1 MPITGQQY
9 LARALHEYQV
19 THVFMVP
26 TSFVGASVE
35 MDRLGIQ
42 VIMTH
47 GEKAAAYMADGYAR
61 LRNSPGICH
70 SQNIGAANLA
80 AGLRDPF
87 MAGSPV
93 IALTGGK
100 DPLTA
105 YKHLYQEIDDF
116 PIFESVTKA
125 NVQVR
130 DVRRLPDMLRQ
141 AFREAT
147 SGWPAPV
154 HLEVDGLSGSLLDQ
168 ELTLPDGAGPLAE
181 PQFSQVPAVRPMP
194 DEALLAQAVSR
205 LAAAQRPV
213 IVAGGGVKWSGA
225 QAEVLELARR
235 LQIPVATSM
244 NAKGCI
250 DERDPLAVGVVGSY
264 SRASAN
270 QTLMEA
276 DLVLFVGSHT
286 GSQVTDGW
294 RLPAPGT
301 EVIQIDIDPAELGR
315 SYPNSVA
322 IMGDAATALRR
333 MAKLAADAPVSHEGW
348 AATAREYVEKWR
360 ADHESLLRSDAVPIR
375 PERLCSE
382 INAALPDDGVLLSD
396 TGHSGIWTA
405 SMFDL
410 KPGQSYLR
418 CAGSLGWAFPASIGA
433 ACAAGDRK
441 VICFTGDGG
450 IYYHL
455 AELETAAR
463 YQIPVVVVVNDNRS
477 LSQDLM
483 PYRSAY
489 DWKPSAM
496 GDKMWLFDQVDLA
509 ATARS
514 LGCAAFRVEDPGDIA
529 TALREALDSGRPTVI
544 DVSTEVEA
552 FPDPPYGG
560 RNFYDKK
567 D

>member
-1 MPITGQQY
+1 MSITGQQY
-9 LARALHEYQV
+9 LARALHGYNI

-70 SQNIGAANLA
+70 AQNIGAANLA

-100 DPLTA
+100 DPLTE

-116 PIFESVTKA
+116 PIFESVTKFNA
-125 NVQVR
+125 QIR

-147 SGWPAPV
+147 TGGPAPV
-154 HLEVDGLSGSLLDQ
+154 HLEVDGFAGALLDQ
-168 ELTLPDGAGPLAE
+168 EIALTDSAGPLAE
-181 PQFSQVPAVRPMP
+181 PQFSRVPALRPSP
-194 DEALLAQAVSR
+194 DEALLASAVSR
-205 LAAAQRPV
+205 LGAAERPV

-225 QAEVLELARR
+225 APELLELARR
-235 LQIPVATSM
+235 LQIPLVTSM
-244 NAKGCI
+244 NAKGCV
-250 DERDPLAVGVVGSY
+250 DERDALAAGVVGTY
-264 SRASAN
+264 SRGSAN
-270 QTLMEA
+270 QVLMEA

-286 GSQVTDGW
+286 SSQVTDGW
-294 RLPAPGT
+294 RLPVPGT
-301 EVIQIDIDPAELGR
+301 EVIQIDIDPRELGR

-333 MAKLAADAPVSHEGW
+333 MTDLAADVPVSRAGW
-348 AATAREYVEKWR
+348 VAAAGGYVEKWR
-360 ADHESLLRSDAVPIR
+360 NDHESLLRSDAVPIR

-382 INAALPDDGVLLSD
+382 ISAVLPDDGVLLSD
-396 TGHSGIWTA
+396 TGHAGIWTA
-405 SMFDL
+405 SMIEL

-418 CAGSLGWAFPASIGA
+418 SAGSLGWALPASIGA
-433 ACAAGDRK
+433 TCAAGNRK

-450 IYYHL
+450 LYYHI

-496 GDKMWLFDQVDLA
+496 GDRMWMFDRIDLA

-514 LGCAAFRVEDPGDIA
+514 LGCGAFRVEEPGDLA
-529 TALREALDSGRPTVI
+529 GAMREALDSDRPTVV
-544 DVSTEVEA
+544 DVATEVEA
-552 FPDPPYGG
+552 FPDPPFGG
-560 RNFYDKK
+560 RGFYEKK